1 MNTDPDTDKIVDFNI
16 GLAIGNGEESLTI
29 ADINRELLNLGF
41 YHQTHRVA
49 QSDSELTYVVRC
61 LDFALQDGP
70 LAWRVFKLAAVLHQD
85 AIAAVP
91 HDGTPAICV
100 GPAAHR
106 WGGAFLPQHWISLA

>member
-1 MNTDPDTDKIVDFNI
+1 MNTIDLNI
-16 GLAIGNGEESLTI
+16 GFAIPGLENVLTI
-29 ADINRELLNLGF
+29 EEINRELVRRGLNPF
-41 YHQTHRVA
+41 QSRIA
-49 QSDSELTYVVRC
+49 QSETESTYVVRC
-61 LDFALQDGP
+61 SEDPGQSP
-70 LAWRVFKLAAVLHQD
+70 LAWRVYLLAESLHQD